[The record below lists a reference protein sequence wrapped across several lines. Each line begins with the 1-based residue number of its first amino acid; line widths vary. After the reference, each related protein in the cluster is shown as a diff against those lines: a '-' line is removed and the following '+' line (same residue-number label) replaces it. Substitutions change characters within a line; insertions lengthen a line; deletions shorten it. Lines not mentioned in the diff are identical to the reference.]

1 MTDTE
6 TVADMSGR
14 TGRTRNTRN
23 TRKVAKAT
31 AGTGA
36 ALALALGYPAVTGG
50 VGQAAASELPQ
61 FSNCDEFTVYMRG
74 MAESEVTA
82 YGLGGGPMMY
92 KNGPSPV
99 AAEGDA
105 SRAGAAPSAAV
116 GNGPTGTN
124 TQERGVDEPD
134 IAKIDG
140 TRVLSLVNGKLTVVD
155 ASGTK
160 PKLASTHTFPDNEYP
175 SELMVLGGHRV
186 MVLGTGYEQQ
196 DPAADE
202 PAGKRA
208 PGFGPD
214 YYRPA
219 SPYVVLTV
227 LDLTNAT
234 RPKLVRTEKITGSYI
249 TGRLTDGVAR
259 IVLTSQPRIAFSSP
273 REGEPEALALARN
286 KKAVREAKAE
296 DFLPERQVFD
306 KAGKLLR
313 KVPLM
318 GCGAVRHPEVHS
330 GLGIISVLTLDT
342 ADGGTKL
349 DKGRA
354 AGVVSNGELVYA
366 STDRLY
372 VATTDGGWNSPRPID
387 VTTSSPREQ
396 EMRTRIHAFNVTGRN
411 DSPYVATGSVPG
423 FLLGRWALSE
433 FQGKLRVAT
442 TTGQP
447 WAAPDETPSSQ
458 SSVIVLAERGEQLRR
473 VGSVSGLGKGETI
486 RAVRWFDDLAAIVT
500 FRQTDPLYLVDLA
513 DPAHPAVRGELK
525 IPGYSAYLHPV
536 GGDRLLGIGQ
546 DADDTGRVTGLQVSS
561 FDLRNLA
568 KPTRTAALGYGRGYS
583 DVEHDSRAFTYL
595 PDKRLAVLPAWV
607 TQKVPCPPDAQCLA
621 ADGRP
626 SFVGEIQVPAAL
638 GIIVG
643 ADGTLKK
650 AGKFVA
656 DSYLIRVLPIGD
668 RLVAIT
674 GTSIVFLNAD
684 TFAPTGSVK
693 IAQNQPKAMP
703 VEDAAAT
710 PPPAG

>member
-1 MTDTE
+1 
-6 TVADMSGR
+6 MSGR
-14 TGRTRNTRN
+14 GGTRRMV
-23 TRKVAKAT
+23 RAT

-36 ALALALGYPAVTGG
+36 ALALVLGYGTVTGG

-61 FSNCDEFTVYMRG
+61 FRDCDEFTAYMRG
-74 MAESEVTA
+74 VAESEVTP

-99 AAEGDA
+99 AAEDA
-105 SRAGAAPSAAV
+105 PASDSRAGAAPTAAV

-134 IAKIDG
+134 VAKIDG

-155 ASGTK
+155 ASTRK
-160 PKLASTHTFPDNEYP
+160 PKLLSTHTFPENEYP
-175 SELMVLGGHRV
+175 SELMVLDGHRALI
-186 MVLGTGYEQQ
+186 LGTGYEQHDQ
-196 DPAADE
+196 PGDDPAA
-202 PAGKRA
+202 KQA
-208 PGFGPD
+208 PGLAPD

-219 SPYVVLTV
+219 DPYVVLTL
-227 LDLTNAT
+227 LDLTNPT
-234 RPKLVRTEKITGSYI
+234 RPKLVRTEKISGSYI

-273 REGEPEALALARN
+273 REGEPETLALARN
-286 KKAVREAKAE
+286 RQAVREARAE
-296 DFLPERQVFD
+296 DFLPERQIFD

-313 KVPLM
+313 AAPLM
-318 GCGAVRHPEVHS
+318 GCGAVRHPSVHS

-342 ADGGTKL
+342 ANGGASL
-349 DKGRA
+349 DMGRA

-372 VATTDGGWNSPRPID
+372 VATTDGGWNSPRPVD
-387 VTTSSPREQ
+387 ASDGSREQ
-396 EMRTRIHAFNVTGRN
+396 ELRTRIHAFNVTGRN

-433 FQGKLRVAT
+433 YRGKLRVAT
-442 TTGQP
+442 TTGRP
-447 WAAPDETPSSQ
+447 WAAPEETPSSQ
-458 SSVIVLAERGEQLRR
+458 SSVIVLAERGETLRQI
-473 VGSVSGLGKGETI
+473 GSVSGLGKGETI
-486 RAVRWFDDLAAIVT
+486 RAVRWFDDIAAIVT

-513 DPAHPAVRGELK
+513 DPAHPAIRGELK

-536 GGDRLLGIGQ
+536 GGDRLLGVGQ

-568 KPTRTAALGYGRGYS
+568 KPTRTAAVGYGRGWT

-595 PDKRLAVLPAWV
+595 PGRRLAVLPAWV
-607 TQKVPCPPDAQCLA
+607 AQKVPCPSDAQCVSP
-621 ADGRP
+621 DGRP
-626 SFVGEIQVPAAL
+626 GFVGEIQVPAAL
-638 GIIVG
+638 GITVG
-643 ADGTLKK
+643 ADGTLTK

-656 DSYLIRVLPIGD
+656 DSYIVRVLPVGD

-674 GTSIVFLNAD
+674 GNSIVLLNPD

-693 IAQNQPKAMP
+693 VAADDPKAMP
-703 VEDAAAT
+703 VEDAR
-710 PPPAG
+710 

>member
-1 MTDTE
+1 MTHTE

-14 TGRTRNTRN
+14 TGTTRRTVR
-23 TRKVAKAT
+23 AT
-31 AGTGA
+31 AGTTA
-36 ALALALGYPAVTGG
+36 ALALVLSYGTVTGG
-50 VGQAAASELPQ
+50 VGQAAASDLPQ
-61 FSNCDEFTVYMRG
+61 FSDCEEFTSYMRSV
-74 MAESEVTA
+74 AESEVTA
-82 YGLGGGPMMY
+82 YGLGGGPRMY
-92 KNGPSPV
+92 KTAPMTS
-99 AAEGDA
+99 AEGDA
-105 SRAGAAPSAAV
+105 SRAGAAPSEAV

-155 ASGTK
+155 ASGRK
-160 PKLASTHTFPDNEYP
+160 PKLAATHTFPENEYP
-175 SELMVLGGHRV
+175 SELMVLDSHRV

-196 DPAADE
+196 DPADE

-208 PGFGPD
+208 PGFAPD

-219 SPYVVLTV
+219 ASYVVLTV
-227 LDLTNAT
+227 LDLTNIT

-286 KKAVREAKAE
+286 KQAVRDAKAE
-296 DFLPERQVFD
+296 DFLPERSTFD
-306 KAGKLLR
+306 KTGKLLR
-313 KVPLM
+313 TVPLM
-318 GCGAVRHPEVHS
+318 GCGSVRHPSVHS

-342 ADGGTKL
+342 SEGGTRL
-349 DKGRA
+349 DKGKA

-387 VTTSSPREQ
+387 VRSDSPREQ

-411 DSPYVATGSVPG
+411 DSPYVASGSVPG

-433 FQGKLRVAT
+433 YQGKLRVAT

-447 WAAPDETPSSQ
+447 WAAPEEMPSSQ
-458 SSVIVLAERGEQLRR
+458 SSVIVLAERGDDLRK

-486 RAVRWFDDLAAIVT
+486 RAVRWFDDIAAIVT

-513 DPAHPAVRGELK
+513 DPANPAVRGELK

-546 DADDTGRVTGLQVSS
+546 DADRTGRVTGLQISS

-568 KPTRTAALGYGRGYS
+568 RPTRTAAVGYGRGYT

-595 PDKRLAVLPAWV
+595 PGRRLAVLPAWV
-607 TQKVPCPPDAQCLA
+607 TQKVPCPPDAQCLTA
-621 ADGRP
+621 EGKP
-626 SFVGEIQVPAAL
+626 TFVGEIQVPAAL
-638 GIIVG
+638 GITVG

-650 AGKFVA
+650 TGKFVA
-656 DSYLIRVLPIGD
+656 DSYILRILPIGD

-674 GTSIVFLNAD
+674 GNSIVFLD
-684 TFAPTGSVK
+684 PETFAPTGSVK
-693 IAQNQPKAMP
+693 LPQEQPMKPMP
-703 VEDAAAT
+703 VEDSAAAS
-710 PPPAG
+710 PPPA

>member
-1 MTDTE
+1 MTHTE

-14 TGRTRNTRN
+14 TGNTR
-23 TRKVAKAT
+23 RALKAT

-36 ALALALGYPAVTGG
+36 ALALVLGYGTVTGG

-61 FSNCDEFTVYMRG
+61 FSDCDEFTAYMRS

-82 YGLGGGPMMY
+82 YGLGGGPVMY

-105 SRAGAAPSAAV
+105 SRAGAAPSAPV

-124 TQERGVDEPD
+124 VQERGVDEPD

-155 ASGTK
+155 ASGAK
-160 PKLASTHTFPDNEYP
+160 PKLASTHTFPQNEYP
-175 SELMVLGGHRV
+175 SELMVLDGHRV

-196 DPAADE
+196 DDPTVQGDA
-202 PAGKRA
+202 AGKRA
-208 PGFGPD
+208 PGFAPD

-219 SPYVVLTV
+219 SPYLVLTL

-234 RPKLVRTEKITGSYI
+234 RPKLIRTEKITGSYI

-259 IVLTSQPRIAFSSP
+259 VVLTSQPRIAFSSP
-273 REGEPEALALARN
+273 REGEPEALAEARN

-318 GCGAVRHPEVHS
+318 GCGAVRHPSVQS

-342 ADGGTKL
+342 ADDGAKL
-349 DKGRA
+349 DKGKA

-372 VATTDGGWNSPRPID
+372 VATTDGGWNSPRPVD
-387 VTTSSPREQ
+387 MTTNSPREQ
-396 EMRTRIHAFNVTGRN
+396 ETRTRIHAFNVTGRN

-433 FQGKLRVAT
+433 YQGKLRVAT

-447 WAAPDETPSSQ
+447 WAPPEGTQSQ
-458 SSVIVLAERGEQLRR
+458 SSVIVLGEKGDELRKL
-473 VGSVSGLGKGETI
+473 GSVSGLGKGEQI
-486 RAVRWFDDLAAIVT
+486 RAVRWFDDIAAIVT

-513 DPAHPAVRGELK
+513 DPAHPAIRGELK
-525 IPGYSAYLHPV
+525 VNGYSAYLHPV

-568 KPTRTAALGYGRGYS
+568 KPTRTAALSYGRGYT

-595 PDKRLAVLPAWV
+595 PDRRLAVLPAWV
-607 TQKVPCPPDAQCLA
+607 TQKVACPPDAQCFN
-621 ADGRP
+621 ADGKP
-626 SFVGEIQVPAAL
+626 GFVGEIQVPAAL
-638 GIIVG
+638 GITVG
-643 ADGTLKK
+643 ADGTLKR

-656 DSYLIRVLPIGD
+656 DTYIIRVLPIGD

-674 GTSIVFLNAD
+674 GNAIVLLDPD
-684 TFAPTGSVK
+684 TFKPIGAVK
-693 IAQNQPKAMP
+693 LPQDQPKAMP
-703 VEDAAAT
+703 VEDTAAAT
-710 PPPAG
+710 PPPAA